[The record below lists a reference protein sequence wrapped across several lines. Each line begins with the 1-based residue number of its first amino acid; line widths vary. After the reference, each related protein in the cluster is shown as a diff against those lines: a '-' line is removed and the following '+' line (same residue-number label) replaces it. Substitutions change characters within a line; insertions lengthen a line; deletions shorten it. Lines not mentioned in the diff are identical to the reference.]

1 MCIVFVF
8 QTFCE
13 LACSSIMEAS
23 HIRAWDWHGRT
34 YGDTEGR
41 QALLLLLCICLQ
53 VPVKLLLLIRGRE
66 SCFIRAQPVKNVTNH
81 IFCSCGRTYPQA
93 TGQLRT
99 CEASSGIY
107 TRSTTR
113 TLTGC
118 LALQDWTPMLRG
130 ASRCSGLLIRHLAG
144 RTAALTQSQILP
156 ASLAPLAV
164 LGNAIFVDGALA
176 ISAPP
181 TPFHSF
187 PTHSIHT
194 SVSFLALASLPHHC
208 HSFSVM
214 TGEDAFCCKGSLA
227 SGHTWLMSSSQH
239 VVLLISNPLHCT

>member
-1 MCIVFVF
+1 MTKHIS
-8 QTFCE
+8 
-13 LACSSIMEAS
+13 CSFS
-23 HIRAWDWHGRT
+23 RAH
-34 YGDTEGR
+34 
-41 QALLLLLCICLQ
+41 
-53 VPVKLLLLIRGRE
+53 
-66 SCFIRAQPVKNVTNH
+66 
-81 IFCSCGRTYPQA
+81 PQA

-99 CEASSGIY
+99 CKASSGIY
-107 TRSTTR
+107 PRSTIR

-130 ASRCSGLLIRHLAG
+130 ASRCSGLLARHLAG

-164 LGNAIFVDGALA
+164 LGNAIVVDGALA
-176 ISAPP
+176 TSAPP

-208 HSFSVM
+208 PSFSVM
-214 TGEDAFCCKGSLA
+214 TSEDALCCKGSLA
-227 SGHTWLMSSSQH
+227 SAHTWLMSSSQH
-239 VVLLISNPLHCT
+239 VVLLISNLCTALEHCCEHHCPARAS